1 MLIIFLLFLTIIQIK
16 FGSLVLISI
25 IVWSIIFLLSNFL
38 LGLNPNN
45 KEMFIIRILSIL
57 IIILYY
63 NSLEYTIISSLI
75 IPLSI
80 NKITFLEDIL
90 KDEENYHFN
99 IFYLRKPNL
108 VWLSFGDIK
117 EIMNL
122 LCLLDNNKAYIVTFD
137 LILDQSGYQLGDPS
151 IILGSPILISKDS
164 NPWLISNYLVSK
176 VVKSCDSYDLN
187 DQSEVSVLVKY
198 REIIVFED

>member
-1 MLIIFLLFLTIIQIK
+1 MIHIK
-16 FGSLVLISI
+16 FGSLVLLSI

-57 IIILYY
+57 IIIFILYY

-90 KDEENYHFN
+90 KDKENYHFN

-108 VWLSFGDIK
+108 LWLNFGDIK
-117 EIMNL
+117 EIKNL

-151 IILGSPILISKDS
+151 IILASPILISKDS
-164 NPWLISNYLVSK
+164 NPWLISNYLVSQ
-176 VVKSCDSYDLN
+176 VVKACESYDLN